1 MFFFL
6 VKIPHRFQT
15 KQRQHSYFFSG
26 ADGFQAG
33 AGPGE
38 PEDGEGGRG
47 GRIGGGAGG
56 GVPEGGF

>member
-1 MFFFL
+1 MCDN
-6 VKIPHRFQT
+6 I
-15 KQRQHSYFFSG
+15 FFSG